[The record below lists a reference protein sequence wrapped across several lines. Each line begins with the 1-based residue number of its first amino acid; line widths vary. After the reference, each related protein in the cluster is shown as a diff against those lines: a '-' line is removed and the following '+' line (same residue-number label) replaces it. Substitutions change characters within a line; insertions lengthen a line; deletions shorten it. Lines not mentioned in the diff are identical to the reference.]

1 MKPKFYISLV
11 LSFSIIFSVQAAP
24 PDSPETSSS
33 TLLLSL
39 ENLAVPESL
48 GKVERRFTGTS
59 SRWVINIQDVHA
71 HLTAQENIAAI
82 IDHLGV
88 VYGIKTVAL
97 EGGWSQTSFQES
109 WGLPSSREK
118 QMLARALLED
128 DQITGPAYSALFSPM
143 PTQLVGIEDKELY
156 AKNREIFLKHIASS
170 KATQEK
176 ISVWAKQLA
185 TQKDSIF
192 NAELKSFDT
201 SLIQF
206 REGKKAENFIPS
218 LLSLAENKGADLSS
232 FDQISLFKKVLS
244 NSGALDKD
252 KLQSEAERLVKAFER
267 DRLNFEELLRS
278 GKLSAQKLA
287 LYPEAKKYLEL
298 MKLQDQIAHIKFFMQ
313 IEAAITKVK
322 EKLFTSQEQKDLD
335 AKSER
340 LVLAKKILKFQA
352 TPDDLKAYE
361 AQKELVDSECSQA
374 NLKEAFDLGL
384 SFYEIA
390 KERDGIFFKKI
401 KEEPTL
407 SGNIAVVTGGF
418 HTEGLSAQLEEA
430 GISYMII
437 TPALG
442 DGKGNEELYFKRL
455 QDNILSQT
463 LSDMQNRFLTKPFD
477 DGFKAGVLILRDE
490 KNISK
495 AVESVAQAITS
506 EASPAAEETR
516 EDPEGAVSVSEFMQM
531 AKETQIET
539 VRKWLQ
545 VFQDSKLPIV
555 IVIKTSALKELF
567 QNPVALTL
575 WKTIAE
581 DRFYTVGEIRDI
593 DEYLDPMIG
602 THGAQVLRIRLSK
615 ENKDVETILQK
626 KFKRPLDE
634 KRVAVIDGELKT
646 SPALILPVDPVS
658 FLLARLLLERGIS
671 GKPEP
676 QFLNMLQDLLKE
688 IFVKD
693 NLLQTAA

>member
-506 EASPAAEETR
+506 GASPAAKETR
-516 EDPEGAVSVSEFMQM
+516 EAPEGAVSVSEFMQM